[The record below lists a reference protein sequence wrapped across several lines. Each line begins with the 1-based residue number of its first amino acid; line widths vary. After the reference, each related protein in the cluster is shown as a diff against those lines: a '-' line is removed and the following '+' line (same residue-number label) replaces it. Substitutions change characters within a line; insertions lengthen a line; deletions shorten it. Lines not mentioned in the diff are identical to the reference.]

1 MKPKV
6 EHTLPGD
13 GQRKTPMSSR
23 YRQRDC
29 LTTEELAEAAI
40 ETVQQMSPAEKAE
53 LRRQLEQDLRF
64 SKTALLAMPVSGKVN

>member
-1 MKPKV
+1 MKLKV
-6 EHTLPGD
+6 ERIPRNF
-13 GQRKTPMSSR
+13 GQSTKPMSSR